1 LTEAQALR
9 LDQLWPQLT
18 AVQRQQL
25 CQALSL
31 LIARHLQ
38 PAARQEVSNENR

>member
-1 LTEAQALR
+1 
-9 LDQLWPQLT
+9 LT
-18 AVQRQQL
+18 AIQRQQL

-38 PAARQEVSNENR
+38 AASRKEVPDESQ